1 MTEHMAIV
9 TRNAANLTEVGLGS
23 VCNDIGASLRI
34 PDIVTLPHATYLTV
48 DLPTHDS
55 KSMLPQEIFIQRLSE
70 EVCWLVSRWYRV
82 N

>member
-9 TRNAANLTEVGLGS
+9 ARITANLTEVGLGS
-23 VCNDIGASLRI
+23 VCNGTSAIMHI
-34 PDIVTLPHATYLTV
+34 PDIVTLPHATYPSV
-48 DLPTHDS
+48 DLPTHIS
-55 KSMLPQEIFIQRLSE
+55 KSMLPQEIFIHCLSE